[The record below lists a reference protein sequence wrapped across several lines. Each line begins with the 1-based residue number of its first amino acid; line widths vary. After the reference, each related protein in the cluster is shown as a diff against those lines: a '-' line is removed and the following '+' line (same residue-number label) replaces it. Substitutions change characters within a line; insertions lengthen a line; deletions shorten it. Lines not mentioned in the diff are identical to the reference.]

1 MNQGWVSK
9 KLKDCFKLKS
19 GDGLTAKNMIPG
31 DYPVFGGNSQ
41 TGTHNTFNLS
51 GDNIIIGRVGALCGN
66 ARHITENI
74 WLTDNAFKIMDK
86 KYEFDNNFL
95 TYLLNYNNLRSFAR
109 QAAQPVISNSSLKDL
124 ELDFPTD
131 VEEQKRIVA
140 ILDQAFA
147 DLEQVRAKTE
157 QNLKNARE
165 LFDSY
170 LQQVFSQKGDGW
182 LESTLDDSCN
192 LITCGVA
199 ATPKYVDKEEGIAFL
214 SAQNVKKS
222 KIDLSKYR
230 YISKEHHAHL
240 TKNNKPQNGD
250 LLYSRVGAGFGEAA
264 VIELDFEFSVYVS
277 VTLIK
282 PIKEKLNSHFLKWFL
297 NSPET
302 KAVAKAS
309 ISSSGVPN
317 LNVKSVRAFF
327 IAYPSLAEQE
337 KIVNQIDLVNDLNL
351 KVQDIYTKKL
361 EAIGVLKK
369 SILQK
374 AFSGELTLQ
383 QTNS

>member
-1 MNQGWVSK
+1 
-9 KLKDCFKLKS
+9 
-19 GDGLTAKNMIPG
+19 MIAG

-41 TGTHNTFNLS
+41 AGTHNTFNLS
-51 GDNIIIGRVGALCGN
+51 GDNVIVGRVGALCGN
-66 ARHITENI
+66 ARHITEDI
-74 WLTDNAFKIMDK
+74 WLTDNAFKIIDK
-86 KYEFDNNFL
+86 KYDFDNKFL
-95 TYLLNYNNLRSFAR
+95 TYLLNFNNLRSLAR

-124 ELDFPTD
+124 ELEFPLD

-140 ILDQAFA
+140 LLDTVFA
-147 DLEQVRAKTE
+147 DLEQTRAKTE

-170 LQQVFSQKGDGW
+170 LQQVFSQKGEDW
-182 LESTLDDSCN
+182 IESTLNDTCS

-199 ATPKYVDKEEGIAFL
+199 ATPKYVDKEEGIPFL

-230 YISKEHHAHL
+230 YISKEHHANL
-240 TKNNKPQNGD
+240 TKKNKPENGD

-282 PIKEKLNSHFLKWFL
+282 PIKDEINSHFLKWFL

-302 KAVAKAS
+302 KALN
-309 ISSSGVPN
+309 N
-317 LNVKSVRAFF
+317 LSEIIPFLLITKSRVITA
-327 IAYPSLAEQE
+327 P
-337 KIVNQIDLVNDLNL
+337 
-351 KVQDIYTKKL
+351 
-361 EAIGVLKK
+361 
-369 SILQK
+369 
-374 AFSGELTLQ
+374 
-383 QTNS
+383 

>member
-1 MNQGWVSK
+1 MNQGWVRK

-157 QNLKNARE
+157 RNLKNARE

-170 LQQVFSQKGDGW
+170 LEQVFSQKGDGW
-182 LESTLDDSCN
+182 GEYELTQVADLKSGTTVKKELEQEHGDVAYIKVSGMNLEGNEKEITTSNMFLNKSSIKSSNILPVGTIIFPKRGGAIATNKKRITAIPLCIDLNTMGVIPKQEIVLPHYIYFYFKTFDLLTISNGTTIPQINNYSFDGLKLTLPN
-192 LITCGVA
+192 
-199 ATPKYVDKEEGIAFL
+199 L
-214 SAQNVKKS
+214 SAQKE
-222 KIDLSKYR
+222 
-230 YISKEHHAHL
+230 YIEKMRNMETAVEEL
-240 TKNNKPQNGD
+240 TQ
-250 LLYSRVGAGFGEAA
+250 LYK
-264 VIELDFEFSVYVS
+264 
-277 VTLIK
+277 T
-282 PIKEKLNSHFLKWFL
+282 KLNAL
-297 NSPET
+297 
-302 KAVAKAS
+302 
-309 ISSSGVPN
+309 
-317 LNVKSVRAFF
+317 
-327 IAYPSLAEQE
+327 
-337 KIVNQIDLVNDLNL
+337 DD
-351 KVQDIYTKKL
+351 
-361 EAIGVLKK
+361 LKK

-374 AFSGELTLQ
+374 AFSGELTHK
-383 QTNS
+383 